1 MHSLLL
7 LTKSDKI
14 YDLFS
19 SVHLR
24 PVMPLFMEDRRS
36 FICPYPVV
44 LSSFQALVVYT
55 AKPYRV
61 YVQPQAIVPSMQTLL
76 DNMYEHYK
84 AKGKYFSWYLDHQIN
99 LFLF

>member
-1 MHSLLL
+1 
-7 LTKSDKI
+7 
-14 YDLFS
+14 
-19 SVHLR
+19 
-24 PVMPLFMEDRRS
+24 MPLSMEDRRS

-84 AKGKYFSWYLDHQIN
+84 DKGKYFSWYLDHQIN